1 MSDPDPV
8 VIDLTRDDDDDVV
21 DDVVDNTDDVV
32 DPYALLGV
40 TIASTC
46 QEVRR
51 AYYAL
56 ALVAHPDKGGCRAQM
71 RVVQAAY
78 EYVSRQVA
86 GVNRSRT
93 YEDLETA
100 FADFLKAQTLAPPCF
115 MDIHAD
121 VFDLPRFNDLWD
133 AATAQRDTDPASAPG
148 GYGGSMAASDT
159 GLQYS
164 PVDAGAAV
172 PDLPLALALF
182 EAPVPR
188 TRPDVLARDLTAP
201 VGPLD
206 DYSTDAMCDY
216 RAAFAGLL
224 PDGIEVPDET
234 PVRELFE
241 AATRQRTGAST
252 EKTL

>member
-1 MSDPDPV
+1 MSSEPE
-8 VIDLTRDDDDDVV
+8 VIDLTRDDDDNVV
-21 DDVVDNTDDVV
+21 DPRDDNVV

-56 ALVAHPDKGGCRAQM
+56 ALVAHPDKGGCRVQM

-121 VFDLPRFNDLWD
+121 VFDLPRFNDLWA
-133 AATAQRDTDPASAPG
+133 AATAERDTDPASAPG
-148 GYGGSMAASDT
+148 GYGGSMAASDMAASSD
-159 GLQYS
+159 LQYS

-172 PDLPLALALF
+172 PELPLALALF
-182 EAPVPR
+182 EAPLPR

-241 AATRQRTGAST
+241 AARRLRGRDR
-252 EKTL
+252 KNL

>member
-1 MSDPDPV
+1 MSPEVV
-8 VIDLTRDDDDDVV
+8 VIDLTRDDS
-21 DDVVDNTDDVV
+21 DDVV

-51 AYYAL
+51 AYYQL

-100 FADFLKAQTLAPPCF
+100 FADFLKAQTAAPPCF

-133 AATAQRDTDPASAPG
+133 AATADSASPWRNTDPASTPG
-148 GYGGSMAASDT
+148 GYGGSMAASD
-159 GLQYS
+159 LRDVYS
-164 PVDAGAAV
+164 PADTGGDV
-172 PDLPLALALF
+172 PALPLDLVLF
-182 EAPVPR
+182 EAPLPR

-206 DYSTDAMCDY
+206 DYSTDDMCDY

-224 PDGIEVPDET
+224 PDGIQVPDET

-241 AATRQRTGAST
+241 KYVQTRNVTGAAA
-252 EKTL
+252 EKTFESGTC

>member
-1 MSDPDPV
+1 MASEPV
-8 VIDLTRDDDDDVV
+8 VIDLTRDD
-21 DDVVDNTDDVV
+21 DDVV

-51 AYYAL
+51 AYYQL

-133 AATAQRDTDPASAPG
+133 AATARRNTDPASTPG
-148 GYGGSMAASDT
+148 GYGGSMAASMVASDV
-159 GLQYS
+159 YS
-164 PVDAGAAV
+164 PVDTGDV
-172 PDLPLALALF
+172 PGLPLELVLF
-182 EAPVPR
+182 EAPLPR

-206 DYSTDAMCDY
+206 DYSTDDMCDY

-224 PDGIEVPDET
+224 PDGIQVPDET

-241 AATRQRTGAST
+241 AARRQR
-252 EKTL
+252 E